1 MNIKIIKVTEGLIDV
16 FCYMAK
22 YSGSQQT
29 SHDNNHILETFCCQV
44 I

>member
-1 MNIKIIKVTEGLIDV
+1 MNIKIIKVTEGLLMCSV
-16 FCYMAK
+16 TWQK